1 MIELIII
8 FNMNEKF
15 SPNHTDNKLLLFSS
29 PVYALYS
36 FHKGLRILLEYDSKW
51 RVKLVITVKGVIY
64 TLGKF
69 TCYAASLKPHKIPP
83 CV

>member
-1 MIELIII
+1 MRNSLAITLTINYCY
-8 FNMNEKF
+8 FQV
-15 SPNHTDNKLLLFSS
+15 

-36 FHKGLRILLEYDSKW
+36 FHKGLRILLKYDSKW
-51 RVKLVITVKGVIY
+51 RVKLAITVKGVIY